1 MFFATRLYVLYEGWW
16 CSGQPTSLVFGRS
29 RVRFRGLSLI
39 TQRSCSIMITHH
51 LSTGVEP
58 TSETLFIEYT
68 SDHVNIKHILINAF
82 KLKEGA
88 FIADSVEALLSNL
101 IIKQS
106 SSSCTQRRSRLEVVA
121 VTYFLSLQL
130 HPRVSQ
136 TALTDRTCV

>member
-1 MFFATRLYVLYEGWW
+1 
-16 CSGQPTSLVFGRS
+16 
-29 RVRFRGLSLI
+29 
-39 TQRSCSIMITHH
+39 MITHH

-58 TSETLFIEYT
+58 TSETLFIKYA
-68 SDHVNIKHILINAF
+68 SDHVNIKHILINAV

-106 SSSCTQRRSRLEVVA
+106 ASSCTQRRSRLEVVA